1 MKKNQII
8 TLISSCASQLGD
20 KVSELSNLYYDLAN
34 SNDDVETCER
44 DRLESR
50 MLEAEKKFNNLQARL
65 QELTE
70 QRDKYLQARLQELTE
85 QRDKYVL
92 NYSKLR
98 NDYDKLVTD
107 FAERQKQL
115 SDSWS
120 RIQRYTD
127 MLVNHNINP
136 ATGDEIN
143 GNEIN

>member
-8 TLISSCASQLGD
+8 TLISSCTSQLGD

-70 QRDKYLQARLQELTE
+70 QRDKY
-85 QRDKYVL
+85 VL
-92 NYSKLR
+92 NYGKLR